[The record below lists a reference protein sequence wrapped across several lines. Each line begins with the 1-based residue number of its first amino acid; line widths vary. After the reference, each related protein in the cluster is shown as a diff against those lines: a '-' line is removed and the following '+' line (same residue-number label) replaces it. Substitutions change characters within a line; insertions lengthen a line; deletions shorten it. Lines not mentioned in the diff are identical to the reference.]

1 MTNMNRRTRLLAS
14 SMITGLTI
22 AAAAGGAMAQSA
34 PVNTAGADAPAA
46 TKVEEFVVTG
56 SRIPSPNLNSI
67 SPVTAVNS
75 QELKLEG
82 TTRVEDLIN
91 QLPQVV
97 GGQSGF
103 LSITSSGTATVNLRG
118 LGDQRNLVLID
129 GARLGPG
136 SPFAP
141 VADLNFIPT
150 PLVQRVDALTGGA
163 SATYGADAVAGVV
176 NFIMKKDFTGLEMS
190 VNYNAYQ
197 HDNGDGKSQAANTAE
212 GFTAPTGGVFDGQT
226 INVSL
231 IFGANSPDG
240 KGNVEGYVEY
250 LHTDPVTQA
259 TRDYSNCTIS
269 IVGTSQFACGGSGT
283 ASPANFFV
291 NPGPLNPN
299 YASPELA
306 LSPGGP
312 TILPVSAANPAN
324 VYNYGAPS
332 YFLRQDQRY
341 QGGFFAHY
349 DLTPHVTAYTNFM
362 FLHDQSLAQYGPSGD
377 FGTTVNLP
385 CNDPQLSAQ
394 EVNELCV
401 VPGYTTAANPTAGTT
416 SIAALKRN
424 VEGGPRIDD
433 RQFFDYRAQVGLKGD
448 ITSNWHFDVYGQYFS
463 SYYDDNQLNFT
474 NNSRLADVF
483 DVVPGPNGTAVCA
496 SGNAGCV
503 PYNIFTPG
511 AVTPAAT
518 SYLSEPGIVTG
529 STTEQVVDASITG
542 DLTPYGG
549 KSPFAKEG
557 VGVSFGAEYRR
568 ETLDVSPDF
577 AEETGSLGGGG
588 TILPVQGSFDV
599 KELFAE
605 ARAPII
611 QDLPFVKE
619 LTADLGYRFS
629 HYSDVGNTNTY
640 KIGAEWAIN
649 DDIRIRGGF
658 NRAVRAPNIQELYA
672 PQVLGL
678 PGSND
683 PCANDPGVT
692 PQYTQEQCARTGVTA
707 AQYGHVVAN
716 GAAQYNGIT
725 GGNPNLKPESA
736 NTYTVGVVLTPVDL
750 VKSLTISVDYFD
762 IYVSNV
768 ITTYGFQNILNGCA
782 LQDNATYCALIHRD
796 PVSGSLWRNEN
807 GYIIDT
813 NANLGYL
820 KTNGVDFTFDYRFK
834 FADFNLPDYGALTF
848 NFLGTYTNKFVQ
860 QGAEGTP
867 LVSCAGQFGPTCGPP
882 QPFFKAKTRLSWST
896 PISGLQGSI
905 DWRYIGA
912 VNVDSSGVPDRI
924 DSHIPSYS
932 YFDLAAQWRVKD
944 RYTFSVGVNNIF
956 DIQPPII
963 GAGNSDS
970 TYSNGN
976 TYPQVYDPLGRYLFA
991 SITADF

>member
-1 MTNMNRRTRLLAS
+1 
-14 SMITGLTI
+14 MITGVAL
-22 AAAAGGAMAQSA
+22 AAVSAGGVFAQSA
-34 PVNTAGADAPAA
+34 PMNTTGGENSVSGTGTTS
-46 TKVEEFVVTG
+46 TKVQEFVVTG

-75 QELKLEG
+75 NELKLEG

-118 LGDQRNLVLID
+118 LGPQRNLVLID
-129 GARLGPG
+129 GTRLGAG
-136 SPFAP
+136 SIFSP

-150 PLVQRVDALTGGA
+150 PLIQRVDALTGGA

-176 NFIMKKDFTGLEMS
+176 NFIMKKDYSGLELT
-190 VNYNAYQ
+190 VNYDGYQ
-197 HDNGDGKSQAANTAE
+197 HYNGDSKSQAANAAK
-212 GFTAPTGGVFDGQT
+212 GFTPPTGNIFDGQS

-240 KGNVEGYVEY
+240 KGNVEGYLNY
-250 LHTDPVTQA
+250 LHTDPVTQS
-259 TRDYSNCTIS
+259 TRDYSNCVLGIS
-269 IVGTSQFACGGSGT
+269 HNTNFACSGSHT
-283 ASPANFFV
+283 SSPANFFV
-291 NPGPLNPN
+291 NPGPLNPT
-299 YASPELA
+299 YGSPL
-306 LSPGGP
+306 LGLQPSGL
-312 TILPVSAANPAN
+312 ILPDSASSPAS

-341 QGGFFAHY
+341 QGGFYAHY
-349 DLTPHVTAYTNFM
+349 DLTSHITAYSNFM
-362 FLHDQSLAQYGPSGD
+362 FMHDQSLAQYGPSGD
-377 FGTTVNLP
+377 FGTTVNVP
-385 CNDPQLSAQ
+385 CNDPQLTAQ
-394 EVNELCV
+394 EVNQLCV

-416 SIAALKRN
+416 SLAALRRN

-433 RQFFDYRAQVGLKGD
+433 RQFLDYRAQIGLKGD
-448 ITSNWHFDVYGQYFS
+448 LSANWHFDVYGQYYTS
-463 SYYDDNQLNFT
+463 IYSDNQLNFI
-474 NNSRLADVF
+474 NNSRLPDVF
-483 DVVPGPNGTAVCA
+483 NVVPGPNGTAVCA

-503 PYNIFTPG
+503 PYNIFNNG
-511 AVTPAAT
+511 GVTAAQT
-518 SYLSEPGIVTG
+518 AYLSEPGIING
-529 STTEQVVDASITG
+529 STSESVIDASITG

-549 KSPFAKEG
+549 KSPFAKDG
-557 VGVSFGAEYRR
+557 IGVSFGTEYRR
-568 ETLDVSPDF
+568 ETLSVQPD
-577 AEETGSLGGGG
+577 AANQTGSLGGSG
-588 TILPVQGSFDV
+588 TTLPVSGAFDV

-605 ARAPII
+605 ARIPLA
-611 QDLPFVKE
+611 QDLPFIKD
-619 LTADLGYRFS
+619 LTADAGYRFS
-629 HYSDVGNTNTY
+629 HYNDVGNTSTY
-640 KIGAEWAIN
+640 KIGLEWAVN
-649 DDIRIRGGF
+649 DDVRIRGGF

-672 PQVLGL
+672 PQILGL

-683 PCANDPGVT
+683 PCANAPGVA
-692 PQYTQEQCARTGVTA
+692 PQYTQAQCARTGVSA
-707 AQYGHVVAN
+707 AQYGNVVAN
-716 GAAQYNGIT
+716 SAAQYNGIV

-736 NTYTVGVVLTPVDL
+736 NTYTVGVVITPVDL
-750 VKSLTISVDYFD
+750 VKGLSLSADYFN

-782 LQDNATYCALIHRD
+782 IQDNSTYCALIHRD
-796 PVSGSLWRNEN
+796 PVSASLWRNNN

-820 KTNGVDFTFDYRFK
+820 KTDGVDFTLDYHFRFK
-834 FADFNLPDYGALTF
+834 DLNLPDWGGLTF
-848 NFLGTYTNKFVQ
+848 NFLGTYTNQFVQ
-860 QGAEGTP
+860 QGAVGTP

-882 QPFFKAKTRLSWST
+882 QPFFKGKTRLSWST
-896 PISGLQGSI
+896 PIDGLEASL
-905 DWRYIGA
+905 DWRYIGSA
-912 VNVDSSGVPDRI
+912 NVDSSGVPGRI

-956 DIQPPII
+956 DIQPPLI
-963 GAGNSDS
+963 GSGNADS

-976 TYPQVYDPLGRYLFA
+976 TYPQIYDPLGRYLFA